1 MQFKSVLII
10 DDDEDIRETIG
21 QALEL
26 EGYTVHSAIHG
37 QDGLKV
43 LESLSGDFPGMIIL
57 DLMMPVM
64 DGSQFLE
71 FVHTNKKDS
80 FARIPIILASA
91 KGNHGDHVHAKLASE
106 VLKKPLDLDELYA
119 VVKKYCQIPTA

>member
-1 MQFKSVLII
+1 MNIKSVLVI
-10 DDDEDIRETIG
+10 DDDEDIRETIS

-26 EGYTVHSAIHG
+26 EGYTVLMAIHG

-43 LESLSGDFPGMIIL
+43 LDGLSVAEYPGMIIL

-71 FVHTNKKDS
+71 FVHNKKTDS
-80 FARIPIILASA
+80 FAKIPIVLASA
-91 KGNHGDHVHAKLASE
+91 KGNHGEHQHAKLATE

-119 VVKKYCQIPTA
+119 IVKKYCVSP

>member
-1 MQFKSVLII
+1 MKSILII
-10 DDDEDIRETIG
+10 DDDEDIRETIA

-43 LESLSGDFPGMIIL
+43 LESLTGNYPGLIIL

-71 FVHTNKKDS
+71 FVHANKKDT
-80 FARIPIILASA
+80 FAKIPIVLASA
-91 KGNHGDHVHAKLASE
+91 KGNHGEHQHAKLASE

-119 VVKKYCQIPTA
+119 VVKKYCQSTAE

>member
-1 MQFKSVLII
+1 MQLKSVLII
-10 DDDEDIRETIG
+10 DDDEDIRDTIS

-43 LESLSGDFPGMIIL
+43 LESLAAADYPGMIIL

-71 FVHTNKKDS
+71 FVHANKKDT
-80 FARIPIILASA
+80 FAKIPIILASA
-91 KGNHGDHVHAKLASE
+91 KGNHGDHQHAKLASE
-106 VLKKPLDLDELYA
+106 ILKKPLDLDELYA
-119 VVKKYCQIPTA
+119 VVKKYCYL

>member
-1 MQFKSVLII
+1 MHLKSVLII
-10 DDDEDIRETIG
+10 DDDEDIRETIS

-26 EGYTVHSAIHG
+26 EGYTVLTAIHG

-43 LESLSGDFPGMIIL
+43 LEGIAVEDYPGMIIL

-71 FVHTNKKDS
+71 FVHTNKKDT
-80 FARIPIILASA
+80 FGKIPIVLASA
-91 KGNHGDHVHAKLASE
+91 KGNHGDHQHAKLASE
-106 VLKKPLDLDELYA
+106 VLRKPLDLDELYA
-119 VVKKYCQIPTA
+119 VVGKYCS

>member
-1 MQFKSVLII
+1 MNIKSVLVI
-10 DDDEDIRETIG
+10 DDDEDIRETIS

-43 LESLSGDFPGMIIL
+43 LESLDIQDYPGMIIL

-80 FARIPIILASA
+80 FAKIPIVLASA

-106 VLKKPLDLDELYA
+106 VMKKPLDLDELYA
-119 VVKKYCQIPTA
+119 VVKKYCS

>member
-1 MQFKSVLII
+1 MNIKSVLVI
-10 DDDEDIRETIG
+10 DDDEDIRETIS

-26 EGYTVHSAIHG
+26 EGYTVLMAIHG

-43 LESLSGDFPGMIIL
+43 LDSLAATDYPGMIIL

-80 FARIPIILASA
+80 FAKIPIILASA
-91 KGNHGDHVHAKLASE
+91 KGNHGDHQHAKLASE

-119 VVKKYCQIPTA
+119 IVKKYCVTT

>member
-1 MQFKSVLII
+1 MQLKSVLII
-10 DDDEDIRETIG
+10 DDDEDIRDTIS

-43 LESLSGDFPGMIIL
+43 LESLAAAADYPGMIIL

-71 FVHTNKKDS
+71 FVHANKKDS
-80 FARIPIILASA
+80 FAKIPIILASA
-91 KGNHGDHVHAKLASE
+91 KGNHEDHQQAKLASE
-106 VLKKPLDLDELYA
+106 ILKKPLDLDELYA
-119 VVKKYCQIPTA
+119 VVKKYCSL